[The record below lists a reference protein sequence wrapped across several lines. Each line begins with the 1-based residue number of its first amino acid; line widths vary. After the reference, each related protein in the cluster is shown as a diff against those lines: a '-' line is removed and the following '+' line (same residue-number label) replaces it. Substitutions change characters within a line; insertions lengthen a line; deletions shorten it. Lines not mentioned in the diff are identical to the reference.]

1 MQNTPFS
8 AQKIQSILSHWDID
22 TTVHTS
28 PHQGLINQTFLIGQ
42 PLEGVLQWVN
52 PIFDARIHTDI
63 AALTRH
69 LKRKGMVSTEL
80 LPTKNGALYINHQKN
95 GLEDNDNEHAG
106 YWRILRFIKGLT
118 FDQIPSSA
126 LAFEAGKLVGSFHQ
140 ALADFDHIWQAPF
153 RDSHNTTARM
163 NSLSKALNEH
173 SSHPLYDE
181 AYQLGSQILRD
192 WEQWSGSLDLPVRV
206 CHGDLKISNL
216 HFNQDGTGCC
226 LLDLDTIGPGDY
238 SIEIAAAVGGSYS
251 YPAGNGAMMSG
262 AFTLTAGDEL
272 TVVVGQQGGVG
283 GQGGGGGGGTF
294 VVLNQVTPLIV
305 AGGGGGSH
313 YNQGSDTAKG
323 GGTGTTGPTASSTGS
338 GYRSGSGGGWAASVV
353 AVLCWPRAAS
363 RNCWSVGPVDV
374 VSFSKGNN

>member
-80 LPTKNGALYINHQKN
+80 LPTKNGALYINHQEN
-95 GLEDNDNEHAG
+95 GLENNDNEHTG

-173 SSHPLYDE
+173 TSHPLYDE
-181 AYQLGSQILRD
+181 AYQLGSKILRD
-192 WEQWSGSLDLPVRV
+192 WEQWSGSLNLPIRV

-216 HFNQDGTGCC
+216 HFNPDGTGCC

-238 SIEIAAAVGGSYS
+238 SIEMGDAWRSWCN
-251 YPAGNGAMMSG
+251 PAGESNPEEAHFS
-262 AFTLTAGDEL
+262 LEL
-272 TVVVGQQGGVG
+272 
-283 GQGGGGGGGTF
+283 F
-294 VVLNQVTPLIV
+294 E
-305 AGGGGGSH
+305 AS
-313 YNQGSDTAKG
+313 AKG
-323 GGTGTTGPTASSTGS
+323 WLSTVGTISAAEQSALVSGIHRICLELSARFCADALLNTYFKEDRSAFPKVGHHNLHRATTQ
-338 GYRSGSGGGWAASVV
+338 YRLSQSVLHNMVAAEKIVQS
-353 AVLCWPRAAS
+353 L
-363 RNCWSVGPVDV
+363 
-374 VSFSKGNN
+374 K